1 MKSKESKLIATAIE
15 SVIKSRNYGYDKV
28 KVNLSLEIKK
38 EETESYIYINL
49 KGFEAA
55 VIALNLKS
63 IFSAIYSVQI
73 NSNENVN
80 ISIFKNA

>member
-15 SVIKSRNYGYDKV
+15 AVIKSRNYGYDKA
-28 KVNLSLEIKK
+28 KVNLSLEMTK

-55 VIALNLKS
+55 VVALNLKS
-63 IFSAIYSVQI
+63 IFSAAFSAQI
-73 NSNENVN
+73 NSNDNVN